1 MSRIGGDDEDTFPNS
16 SKLDSQTTAREMTQE
31 RLVQPEVG
39 NQDRAVLNKSTY
51 CQQHLFHKSWAVSP
65 IRISTKG
72 FTDSNI
78 ITIVLVCVLWL
89 FLYRQCVQIVNKK
102 QKKKLSYFALFFP
115 FVVVSKEASTT
126 FLQVS
131 IVSKFKTLI

>member
-39 NQDRAVLNKSTY
+39 NQDY

-78 ITIVLVCVLWL
+78 ITIVLVCVL
-89 FLYRQCVQIVNKK
+89 
-102 QKKKLSYFALFFP
+102 
-115 FVVVSKEASTT
+115 
-126 FLQVS
+126 
-131 IVSKFKTLI
+131 